1 MRRRRTKTPDDDVL
15 LHRARR
21 ASADARR
28 LIAPAAGPGPAG
40 APGAPTGAPP
50 KRVVL
55 ATMVELAAVL
65 RELMDERNRL
75 GSELETI
82 DRQSRAVTAYRAAS
96 GLRTLPSRAK
106 RS

>member
-1 MRRRRTKTPDDDVL
+1 MRRKRTKTPDDDVL
-15 LHRARR
+15 LPRARR

-28 LIAPAAGPGPAG
+28 LIPPAAGPGSAGTSAG
-40 APGAPTGAPP
+40 APPR
-50 KRVVL
+50 RVVL

-75 GSELETI
+75 GAELETI

-96 GLRTLPSRAK
+96 GLHTLPSRAK

>member
-1 MRRRRTKTPDDDVL
+1 MRRRRTKTQGDDDVL

-21 ASADARR
+21 ASADARC
-28 LIAPAAGPGPAG
+28 LIAPAAGPAPAG
-40 APGAPTGAPP
+40 TPAEAPP

-55 ATMVELAAVL
+55 ATMVELAAAL
-65 RELMDERNRL
+65 RALMDERNRL
-75 GSELETI
+75 GVELETI

-96 GLRTLPSRAK
+96 GLHMLPSRAK